1 MGMGRFKVAANM
13 ALRADPDKNKAHRPP
28 TGLHARC
35 VGAAV
40 SIASPRMANIHDDPA
55 ALKALQ
61 DDIYRERILRAR
73 KMTVEQRLSD
83 VFELSNHQF
92 GMMLG
97 GAMHRLGTRDE
108 AAGWQEVQP
117 WMARLDQ
124 VREHGLYVTEKP
136 AGA

>member
-1 MGMGRFKVAANM
+1 M
-13 ALRADPDKNKAHRPP
+13 
-28 TGLHARC
+28 
-35 VGAAV
+35 
-40 SIASPRMANIHDDPA
+40 SNIHDDPA

-73 KMTVEQRLSD
+73 RMTVAERLAD

-108 AAGWQEVQP
+108 AAGWREVKR
-117 WMARLDQ
+117 WMQRLDR
-124 VREHGLYVTEKP
+124 VREFGLYATEKP
-136 AGA
+136 ADG

>member
-1 MGMGRFKVAANM
+1 
-13 ALRADPDKNKAHRPP
+13 
-28 TGLHARC
+28 
-35 VGAAV
+35 
-40 SIASPRMANIHDDPA
+40 MANIHDDPA

-73 KMTVEQRLSD
+73 RMTVEQRLAD

-97 GAMHRLGTRDE
+97 GAMHRLGTSDE
-108 AAGWQEVQP
+108 AAGWQEVRR
-117 WMARLDQ
+117 WMERLDR

-136 AGA
+136 ATA